1 MTREVI
7 DLVKQALSVD
17 TQSMREHPGAARRV
31 ALWSSAVRATAL
43 SFAGAQRFSR
53 AATASAAVSLFQ
65 IGKCARRR
73 CAPFVGRMREP
84 PLARHGRKIRH
95 IEVRSRRILAAGR
108 TGVRQFARRHP
119 PHVCE
124 GATPATQIIID
135 RHEFSSSS
143 SCSCT
148 CFSFPAKR
156 RWRQGLPPSVRRRKT
171 SLVGPASFVG

>member
-1 MTREVI
+1 
-7 DLVKQALSVD
+7 
-17 TQSMREHPGAARRV
+17 
-31 ALWSSAVRATAL
+31 
-43 SFAGAQRFSR
+43 
-53 AATASAAVSLFQ
+53 
-65 IGKCARRR
+65 
-73 CAPFVGRMREP
+73 
-84 PLARHGRKIRH
+84 
-95 IEVRSRRILAAGR
+95 
-108 TGVRQFARRHP
+108 VRQFALRHP